1 MTDEKIASIGSRPPA
16 ARAPVAAWLRTGMDR
31 LTARE
36 RKVAHLLLSNYPM
49 AGLETVAEFARRSAV
64 SAPTVLRFVN
74 KLGFAGYPEFQR
86 QIRAE
91 LDERL
96 QSPLGKAA
104 HPGQTAAE
112 HQTSGGPQSETEKQ
126 SLLQRFG
133 HAAQANISETLAT
146 MPIVE
151 FNAVARL
158 FAATDKTISIAG
170 GRFTDPIARYITVHL
185 KVVRPNV
192 VHLAGQID
200 NWRDHLLDMGRR
212 DVLVVA
218 DIRRYQD
225 DVVDFARAARAQDV
239 TVVLLTDQWLSPAA
253 RHAHHIIAARTPV
266 PSNWDSCAALMV
278 VAEALIA
285 SATER
290 CWTIARGRIERL
302 ETMRDGDKG
311 G

>member
-1 MTDEKIASIGSRPPA
+1 MADEKSGSADPRARLAASP
-16 ARAPVAAWLRTGMDR
+16 APVAAWLRTGMDR

-104 HPGQTAAE
+104 HMAQA
-112 HQTSGGPQSETEKQ
+112 SNGPQTQTEKE

-133 HAAQANISETLAT
+133 QAAQANIAETLAT

-151 FNAVARL
+151 FDAVTRL
-158 FAATDKTISIAG
+158 FAATDKTISIVG
-170 GRFTDPIARYITVHL
+170 GRFTDPIARYIAVHL

-225 DVVDFARAARAQDV
+225 AVVDFARAARAQDV

-278 VAEALIA
+278 IAEALIA

-290 CWTIARGRIERL
+290 CWTIARDRIERL
-302 ETMRDGDKG
+302 EIMREGERG
-311 G
+311 EL

>member
-1 MTDEKIASIGSRPPA
+1 
-16 ARAPVAAWLRTGMDR
+16 MDR

-36 RKVAHLLLSNYPM
+36 RKVAHLLLANYPM
-49 AGLETVAEFARRSAV
+49 AGLETVAEFARRSSV
-64 SAPTVLRFVN
+64 SAPTVLRFVS
-74 KLGFAGYPEFQR
+74 KLGFDGYHEFQR

-91 LDERL
+91 LDARL
-96 QSPLGKAA
+96 QSPLGKTA
-104 HPGQTAAE
+104 HT
-112 HQTSGGPQSETEKQ
+112 PQNLAGEQVPVEDN

-133 HAAQANISETLAT
+133 HAAQANIAETLAT
-146 MPIVE
+146 MPIAE
-151 FNAVARL
+151 FDAVARL
-158 FAATDKTISIAG
+158 LAATDRTISIVG
-170 GRFTDPIARYITVHL
+170 GRFTDPIARYIAVHL

-225 DVVDFARAARAQDV
+225 AVVEFARAARAQDV
-239 TVVLLTDQWLSPAA
+239 TVVLMTDQWLSPAA
-253 RHAHHIIAARTPV
+253 AHAHHILTARTPV

-278 VAEALIA
+278 IAEALIA

-290 CWTIARGRIERL
+290 CWSIARGRIERL
-302 ETMRDGDKG
+302 ETLRNGDEG
-311 G
+311 GL

>member
-1 MTDEKIASIGSRPPA
+1 MADEKSGSADPRARLAASP
-16 ARAPVAAWLRTGMDR
+16 APVAAWLRTGMDR

-104 HPGQTAAE
+104 HMAQA
-112 HQTSGGPQSETEKQ
+112 SNGPQTQTEKE

-133 HAAQANISETLAT
+133 QAAQANIAETLAT

-151 FNAVARL
+151 FDAVTRL
-158 FAATDKTISIAG
+158 FAATDKTISIVG
-170 GRFTDPIARYITVHL
+170 GRFTDPIARYIAVHL

-225 DVVDFARAARAQDV
+225 AVVDFARAARAQDV

-290 CWTIARGRIERL
+290 CWTIARDRIERL
-302 ETMRDGDKG
+302 EIMREGERG
-311 G
+311 EL

>member
-1 MTDEKIASIGSRPPA
+1 MAEGNRRGSDSPVNPHGIRP
-16 ARAPVAAWLRTGMDR
+16 PVAAWLRTRMDQ

-49 AGLETVAEFARRSAV
+49 AGLEPVAEFARRASV
-64 SAPTVLRFVN
+64 SAPTVLRFVG
-74 KLGFAGYPEFQR
+74 KLGFAGYAEFQR

-91 LDERL
+91 LDARL
-96 QSPLGKAA
+96 QSPLGKTA
-104 HPGQTAAE
+104 HLPDTGGQALPE
-112 HQTSGGPQSETEKQ
+112 DN

-133 HAAQANISETLAT
+133 QAAQANITETLAT
-146 MPIVE
+146 MPIAE
-151 FNAVARL
+151 FDAVARL

-170 GRFTDPIARYITVHL
+170 GRFTDPIARYIAVHL

-225 DVVDFARAARAQDV
+225 AVVEFARVARAQNV
-239 TVVLLTDQWLSPAA
+239 TVVLMTDQWLSPAA
-253 RHAHHIIAARTPV
+253 AHAHHILTARTPV

-278 VAEALIA
+278 IAEALIA

-290 CWTIARGRIERL
+290 CWPSARNRIERL
-302 ETMRDGDKG
+302 ETLRGEDVRPAPRP
-311 G
+311 